1 MQIIFSFPA
10 VFCYQF
16 LFYFHHTLR
25 DFSVLFVCFKFYPTT
40 YKGGRK
46 GWGGKGGEILREQE
60 ENNESTGKINKC
72 IIICV
77 VLSHLS

>member
-1 MQIIFSFPA
+1 MHNGKIFIYPFIKK
-10 VFCYQF
+10 
-16 LFYFHHTLR
+16 
-25 DFSVLFVCFKFYPTT
+25 CFKFYPTT

-46 GWGGKGGEILREQE
+46 GGGGKGGERLREQE
-60 ENNESTGKINKC
+60 ENNEFTGKINKC